1 MIMIDGSAASITN
14 LKLILYCFDWLTG
27 LKIDY
32 HKSEVYGVGVSQ
44 VEKEE
49 MANMLNCVLGD
60 LPLKYLGIPISDHH
74 LAMGAFSFLPQKMIT
89 RLDQWKGKFLTS
101 GVKQILTSSC
111 LSSLPLYCM
120 GFYWLADGIHKRM
133 DTIRANFLWQGA
145 EDKFKYHM
153 DKWEMVCRPKD
164 QGGLGIINTRIMNDC
179 LIVKWI
185 WKIF

>member
-1 MIMIDGSAASITN
+1 MFLAIHIKGVLEDLLPGGITHIQNADDTVIMIDGSATSITN

-120 GFYWLADGIHKRM
+120 GFY
-133 DTIRANFLWQGA
+133 
-145 EDKFKYHM
+145 
-153 DKWEMVCRPKD
+153 
-164 QGGLGIINTRIMNDC
+164 
-179 LIVKWI
+179 
-185 WKIF
+185 